1 MRADAERDAFVKEMD
16 ALCGSKNRWE
26 IWGDMVH
33 MFAITISNAV
43 DKRHWDAREAR
54 YMAIAKRYSAE
65 ELNAFAALFAR
76 LVNAYEVG
84 GHRDFLG
91 EIFMLLGLGNDRGG
105 QFFTPYDVCKMIA
118 KVSIDTAPQEIER
131 KGYISINDCACGAG
145 ATLIAAADILL
156 NDQKINYQ
164 PRVLFV
170 GQDIDETTA
179 LMCYIQLSLFGCA
192 GYVHVGNTL
201 TDPMTGHVLFG
212 DGGENT
218 WYTPMYFSEVWE
230 MRRQAA
236 ILRHALGLTERSE
249 LEPAETPVS
258 PEEPEPAEPEPE
270 IPVIEVSGKRRRR
283 KPEGQLMF
291 DL

>member
-1 MRADAERDAFVKEMD
+1 MRIDAERSAFVKEMD
-16 ALCGSKNRWE
+16 ALCGSRNRWE
-26 IWGDMVH
+26 IWGDMIH
-33 MFAITISNAV
+33 MFAFSISNAV
-43 DKRHWDAREAR
+43 DKRHYEAREAR
-54 YMAIAKRYSAE
+54 YMAIAKRYSADE
-65 ELNAFAALFAR
+65 MDAFAALFAR
-76 LVNAYEVG
+76 LVNAYDVG

-91 EIFMLLGLGNDRGG
+91 EIYMELGLGNDRNG
-105 QFFTPYDVCKMIA
+105 QFFTPYDVCRMMA
-118 KVSIDTAPQEIER
+118 KISIDTAPQEIER

-164 PRVLFV
+164 QAALFV
-170 GQDIDETTA
+170 AQDIDETTA

-212 DGGENT
+212 DCGENT
-218 WYTPMYFSEVWE
+218 LYTPMYFSKVWE

-236 ILRHALGLTERSE
+236 ILRQALGLEARLTDD
-249 LEPAETPVS
+249 AV
-258 PEEPEPAEPEPE
+258 PEAPEPVEPEPE
-270 IPVIEVSGKRRRR
+270 IPVIEVSGKRARR

-291 DL
+291 EF

>member
-1 MRADAERDAFVKEMD
+1 MRVDAERSAFVKEMD
-16 ALCGSKNRWE
+16 ALCGSRNRWE
-26 IWGDMVH
+26 IWCDMIH
-33 MFAITISNAV
+33 MFAFAISNAV
-43 DKRHWDAREAR
+43 DKRHYDAREAR

-65 ELNAFAALFAR
+65 EIDAFAALFAR
-76 LVNAYEVG
+76 LVNAYDVG

-91 EIFMLLGLGNDRGG
+91 EIYMELGLGNDRNG
-105 QFFTPYDVCKMIA
+105 QFFTPYDVCRMMA
-118 KVSIDTAPQEIER
+118 KISIDTAPQEIER
-131 KGYISINDCACGAG
+131 NGYISINDCACGAG

-164 PRVLFV
+164 QAALFV
-170 GQDIDETTA
+170 AQDIDETTA

-192 GYVHVGNTL
+192 GYVHVGDTL

-236 ILRHALGLTERSE
+236 ILRQALGLESRVTDEETET
-249 LEPAETPVS
+249 A
-258 PEEPEPAEPEPE
+258 PEAPEPVEPEPE
-270 IPVIEVSGKRRRR
+270 IPVIEVRGKRSRR
-283 KPEGQLMF
+283 KSEGQLMF
-291 DL
+291 EF

>member
-1 MRADAERDAFVKEMD
+1 MRIDAERSAFVKEMD
-16 ALCGSKNRWE
+16 ALCGSRNRWE
-26 IWGDMVH
+26 IWGDMIH
-33 MFAITISNAV
+33 MFAFAISNAV
-43 DKRHWDAREAR
+43 DKRHYEAREAR

-65 ELNAFAALFAR
+65 EMNAFAALFAR
-76 LVNAYEVG
+76 LVNAYDVG

-91 EIFMLLGLGNDRGG
+91 ETYMELGLGNDRNG
-105 QFFTPYDVCKMIA
+105 QFFTPYDVCRMMA
-118 KVSIDTAPQEIER
+118 KISIDTAPQEIER

-164 PRVLFV
+164 QAALFV
-170 GQDIDETTA
+170 AQDIDETTA

-201 TDPMTGHVLFG
+201 TDPITGHVLFC

-218 WYTPMYFSEVWE
+218 WYTPMYFSGVWE
-230 MRRQAA
+230 IRRQAA
-236 ILRHALGLTERSE
+236 ILRQALGLEMRGTDDAVQEAPE
-249 LEPAETPVS
+249 AAEPV
-258 PEEPEPAEPEPE
+258 AEPEPE
-270 IPVIEVSGKRRRR
+270 IQMIEVSGKRARR

-291 DL
+291 EF